1 MKELLVVV
9 DMQNDFVTGA
19 LNNAAALEIIDG
31 IKAEILAAKKRGA
44 AVVFTRDTHG
54 NDYLKTREGRLLP
67 VVHCIK
73 GTHGHEIIDELKP
86 LAEHVIDKCGF
97 GSVALAEFAAR
108 EKFDAVNFV
117 GVCTDICVIS
127 NVFTVKSYLP
137 EAELTVISDL
147 CAGVT
152 EESHKTALAAMR
164 AAQINIL

>member
-1 MKELLVVV
+1 
-9 DMQNDFVTGA
+9 
-19 LNNAAALEIIDG
+19 
-31 IKAEILAAKKRGA
+31 
-44 AVVFTRDTHG
+44 
-54 NDYLKTREGRLLP
+54 
-67 VVHCIK
+67 
-73 GTHGHEIIDELKP
+73 
-86 LAEHVIDKCGF
+86 HVIDKCGF

-127 NVFTVKSYLP
+127 NVLTVKSYLP